1 MLQSMG
7 SQRVRHNLVLAVW
20 VDHRQIQTRKRA
32 CFYRGQ
38 EGAGRGTRGQA
49 AGTGAGLAQGQDW
62 PRERSQTLCRRG
74 SQLRE
79 NGTERGLT
87 PSSRLD
93 SGPAHWAAVSAR
105 PGAEEASLEKDRR
118 SLWGVAVVMY
128 RCQRSLLSHPT
139 TCVCSVISDS
149 LQPHGL

>member
-105 PGAEEASLEKDRR
+105 PGAGEASLEKERQKE
-118 SLWGVAVVMY
+118 SLGSCSSHVQMSEVTAESSHHVCV
-128 RCQRSLLSHPT
+128 LSH
-139 TCVCSVISDS
+139 I
-149 LQPHGL
+149 